1 MGGEM
6 SKPRELS
13 FKFKEGDRVTEV
25 NRMRQLCVGPAIST
39 AAKNQVLRI
48 LSATRAGTVSSVGVI
63 QNLKGARRIYV
74 DVIWDGSKLTSRH
87 EQMRLALLD
96 NK

>member
-1 MGGEM
+1 
-6 SKPRELS
+6 
-13 FKFKEGDRVTEV
+13 
-25 NRMRQLCVGPAIST
+25 
-39 AAKNQVLRI
+39 LRI
-48 LSATRAGTVSSVGVI
+48 LSATRSGTVSSVGVI